1 MVKKNVQ
8 SLSKTLE
15 LFHRG
20 EHYFAYRF
28 FGVHKMTR
36 YRKEGAVFRVWAPN
50 ANFVSVVG
58 DFNDW
63 NGYTNTMSLVAPGIW
78 EVFIPGVPEFASYK
92 YAVTFQDGRTVLKA
106 DPYAVHSETNGNT
119 ASKIYFMDD
128 CFQWSD
134 EKWLKKRDSVSSPTE
149 VPMNIYE
156 VHLGSWKRY
165 ADGEHFDYHKLAD
178 ELIPYV
184 KDMGYTHIEL
194 MPITEYPLEMS
205 WGYQV
210 TGYFSVTSRYG
221 TPADFMYFVNKAH
234 KAGIGVIV
242 DWVPAHFPRDEWAL
256 ARFDGTPLYEDG
268 NPLRGEHKSW
278 GTLIFDYGKPEIQSF
293 LISSAMM
300 LLKEYHIDG
309 LRVDAVA
316 AMLYLDYDRNEWC
329 PNYYGGKENLEA
341 IAFLRKLNHAVG
353 VHEPSALMIAE
364 ESTAWPMVTR
374 PPEDGGLGFH
384 FKWNMGWMN
393 DSLSYIEA
401 DPIYR
406 KYEHGKLTFPLMYA
420 FSENFILPISH
431 DEVVYG
437 KRSFIDKMPGSYEN
451 KLAGFKGF
459 LTYMLSQPGKKLTF
473 MGTEFGQFNEWNYST
488 ELDWLLFDYEAHRQ
502 LHQFVKDMNH
512 FYLENKCMWELDQSW
527 EGFRWN
533 SVDDSDSNVL
543 AYTRISK
550 TGRSL
555 TFIINFS
562 PVLRENYVIGVP
574 KKKTYKEVFN
584 SDDEK
589 YGGSGILNSSPIKA
603 ELGET
608 NDMKYH
614 IKVTLPPLGAV
625 ILK

>member
-1 MVKKNVQ
+1 MVKKNVP
-8 SLSKTLE
+8 SPAKNLE
-15 LFHRG
+15 LFHQG
-20 EHYFAYRF
+20 ENYYAYRF
-28 FGVHKMTR
+28 FGAHKTKKN
-36 YRKEGAVFRVWAPN
+36 RKEGVVFRVWAPN
-50 ANFVSVVG
+50 ASFVSVVG

-63 NGYTNTMSLVAPGIW
+63 NGYVHPMSLIAPGIW
-78 EVFIPGVPEFASYK
+78 EIFVPNVPEFASYK
-92 YAVTFQDGRTVLKA
+92 YAVTFQDGRTGLKA
-106 DPYAVHSETNGNT
+106 DPYAIHSETNGNT
-119 ASKIYFMDD
+119 ASKIYFMED
-128 CFQWSD
+128 CFKWSD
-134 EKWLKKRDSVSSPTE
+134 EAWFKKREKEAPPMKR
-149 VPMNIYE
+149 PMNIYE

-165 ADGEHFDYHKLAD
+165 PGGEHFDYHKLAD

-184 KDMGYTHIEL
+184 KEMGYTHIEL

-210 TGYFSVTSRYG
+210 TGYFSITSRYG

-242 DWVPAHFPRDEWAL
+242 DWVPAHFPKDDWAL

-300 LLKEYHIDG
+300 LIKEYHIDG

-316 AMLYLDYDRNEWC
+316 AMLYLDYDRSEWC
-329 PNYYGGKENLEA
+329 PNCYGGKENLEA
-341 IAFLRKLNHAVG
+341 IAFLQKLNHAIG
-353 VHEPSALMIAE
+353 VEEPHALMIAE

-437 KRSFIDKMPGSYEN
+437 KRSFIDKMPGPYEN

-459 LTYMLSQPGKKLTF
+459 LVYMLSQPGKKLTF

-488 ELDWLLFDYEAHRQ
+488 ELDWLLFEYDAHRE
-502 LHQFVKDMNH
+502 LHQFVKDINH
-512 FYLENKCMWELDQSW
+512 FYLDNKCMWELDETW
-527 EGFRWN
+527 DGFKWN
-533 SVDDSDSNVL
+533 NADDADNNVL
-543 AYTRISK
+543 SYTRTAKS
-550 TGRSL
+550 GRSL

-574 KKKTYKEVFN
+574 KKKVFKEVFN

-589 YGGSGILNSSPIKA
+589 YGGSGILNKDAIKA
-603 ELGET
+603 ELGEAGGY
-608 NDMKYH
+608 KYH